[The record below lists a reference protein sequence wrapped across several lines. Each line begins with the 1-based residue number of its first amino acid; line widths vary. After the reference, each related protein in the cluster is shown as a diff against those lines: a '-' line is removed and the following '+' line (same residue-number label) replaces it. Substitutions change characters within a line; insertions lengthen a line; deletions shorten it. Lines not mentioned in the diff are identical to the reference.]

1 VHPFDI
7 EKMRDDRLRHFF
19 KERYDW
25 RRNLVDWDYSFEIK
39 PLCPLMHQQDYKD
52 WRVTGLAYELRLATQ
67 SVPNRTMGSYVPGS
81 DVSVLFLQLLW

>member
-1 VHPFDI
+1 MRFKERDELENVISSYYNVHPFDI

-39 PLCPLMHQQDYKD
+39 PLVPLMHQ
-52 WRVTGLAYELRLATQ
+52 
-67 SVPNRTMGSYVPGS
+67 
-81 DVSVLFLQLLW
+81 